1 MLSKLLIINKVI
13 KNLLYQMIDEIM
25 YINEYIDDKNS
36 L

>member
-1 MLSKLLIINKVI
+1 MLSKLLITNKVI